1 MRFSLSK
8 FQSSTNDGKPFMSSG
23 PDHQASPAVGLAEA
37 LSEKAISAERV
48 IAGVRLIV
56 IASNS
61 LIYAA
66 FGDKS
71 VTIPRLAYWVIALSW
86 VYAVFVY
93 FFEPY
98 RRFAVFLSAYF
109 SSISDAA
116 FIMLWLYATGGFY
129 SPFYVLLFPAMVSV
143 AFRFTARETTFASL
157 LYSGAYFTLVLSLDQ
172 LAGHAQEILVR
183 ITYIFLTAVL
193 GHLISREVLEQTKSK
208 ISYKEHMRVVEA
220 AEVKFRAIAET
231 ASEAIILADGSGNLI
246 YSNPSAQRMFGYSA
260 EEILKR
266 PLETLVGRTGVV
278 GATLEIAAQKKDGSE
293 FPAELSLGSWTAGE
307 VTYCT
312 VVLRDFTERKRAA
325 QTALELM
332 REQTLR
338 AIAEEAEHRS
348 TFLAEASRVLGA
360 SLDHEANLRELARLI
375 VPTFADSCA
384 IDLIENDGPVKR
396 ITHCTID
403 ASTNV
408 LVEQEPQF
416 LPIGEELTQV
426 LDSGRSS
433 LPVKPRTAVSTRV
446 PWLVVPMIAPRVRGA
461 ITFAMERSGRSFAQT
476 EIAIGEELGRRA
488 AAAVE
493 HSRLFKEAEEAVQA
507 RDDFLSVA
515 SHELNTPLTALKL
528 QMDMLLQQVGP
539 EATHL
544 RNRVVRARRQV
555 LRITKLIGNL
565 LDVSRISSGKLAL
578 EFEDVDF
585 CEVLREVVERL
596 EETCRRAGSSLQ
608 ISVPGPVIGRW
619 DRMRIEQ
626 VVTNLLTNAIKYGE
640 GKPIEISVEKS
651 DDVARLKIC
660 DSGIGIPPEEQPRIF
675 DRFSRA
681 QSVHRYGGFGLGL
694 WIVRQIVDALGGS
707 IEVQSKPDEG
717 STFLVKLPLS
727 PEAAVPGPKSS
738 PGLAQAP

>member
-1 MRFSLSK
+1 MGFSLSK
-8 FQSSTNDGKPFMSSG
+8 FQSPTNDGKPFMSS
-23 PDHQASPAVGLAEA
+23 DRDRQASPAVGLAEA
-37 LSEKAISAERV
+37 LSQKAISAERV

-61 LIYAA
+61 LIYATLS
-66 FGDKS
+66 DKS
-71 VTIPRLAYWVIALSW
+71 VTSPRLAYWVIALSW

-109 SSISDAA
+109 SSITDAA

-129 SPFYVLLFPAMVSV
+129 SPFYVLLYPAMVSV
-143 AFRFTARETTFASL
+143 AFRFTARETAFTSL
-157 LYSGAYFTLVLSLDQ
+157 VYSGAYFALVLSLDQ

-183 ITYIFLTAVL
+183 ITYTFVTAVL

-208 ISYKEHMRVVEA
+208 ITYKEHMKAVER
-220 AEVKFRAIAET
+220 EVIA
-231 ASEAIILADGSGNLI
+231 
-246 YSNPSAQRMFGYSA
+246 
-260 EEILKR
+260 
-266 PLETLVGRTGVV
+266 
-278 GATLEIAAQKKDGSE
+278 
-293 FPAELSLGSWTAGE
+293 
-307 VTYCT
+307 
-312 VVLRDFTERKRAA
+312 RKRAE

-348 TFLAEASRVLGA
+348 TFLAEASRILGA
-360 SLDHEANLRELARLI
+360 SLDHEANLRELARLV

-384 IDLIENDGPVKR
+384 IDLIENNGPVKR
-396 ITHCTID
+396 ITHCAID
-403 ASTNV
+403 SSTHV
-408 LVEQEPQF
+408 LVEQGPQF
-416 LPIGEELTQV
+416 RPIGEELTHL
-426 LDSGRSS
+426 LDSGRAS
-433 LPVKPRTAVSTRV
+433 LSVEPRTAVSTRV
-446 PWLVVPMIAPRVRGA
+446 AWLVVPMIAPRVRGA
-461 ITFAMERSGRSFAQT
+461 ITFAMERSERSFAQA

-488 AAAVE
+488 TAAVE

-515 SHELNTPLTALKL
+515 SHELNTPLTALQL
-528 QMDMLLQQVGP
+528 QMDLILKQVKP
-539 EATHL
+539 EATPL
-544 RNRVVRARRQV
+544 QNRVVRARRQV

-565 LDVSRISSGKLAL
+565 LDVSRISSGRLAL

-596 EETCRRAGSSLQ
+596 EETRRRAGSSLQ

-619 DRMRIEQ
+619 DRMRIDQ
-626 VVTNLLTNAIKYGE
+626 VVSNLLINAIKYGK
-640 GKPIEISVEKS
+640 GNPIEISVEKS
-651 DDVARLKIC
+651 GEVARLKVR
-660 DSGIGIPPEEQPRIF
+660 DSGIGIAPEEQAGIF

-681 QSVHRYGGFGLGL
+681 HSAQRYGGFGLGL

-707 IEVQSKPDEG
+707 IEVQSKPGEG
-717 STFLVKLPLS
+717 STFLVKLPL
-727 PEAAVPGPKSS
+727 AQKVAVPGPKSS